1 MKKESSK
8 SEATE
13 IKLIDLIKVFT
24 RRKWWFV
31 GAFIIVFV
39 AGILFT
45 FLRTPQFSLTSTL
58 VVSDISITPDYYGS
72 LMQLFPEKTMEL
84 AGVSNISES
93 EELLSEDFLKEAASS
108 LDFNMS
114 VDELK
119 DTIFVYTSSG
129 GILKL
134 TTVYDDAEKT
144 YEINKV
150 LFETYLDKRSYEINK
165 AYEDLLDEI
174 DLGMSS
180 ITAEIEDLS
189 SKSENGDTLANK
201 EIELKYETYYSLE
214 KNRNILIEN
223 KDYFTERITVSEEP
237 DISNVYGYFNYKRD
251 IVFSFFMAIAIGL
264 IAAFAVNYFQSLK
277 KLND

>member
-13 IKLIDLIKVFT
+13 IKLIDLMKVFT
-24 RRKWWFV
+24 RRKWWFI
-31 GAFIIVFV
+31 GAFIIIFI

-58 VVSDISITPDYYGS
+58 MVSEITPDYYDS
-72 LMQLFPEKTMEL
+72 LMQLFPEKTMDL
-84 AGVSNISES
+84 IGVDNRMES
-93 EELLSEDFLKEAASS
+93 KKFLSEDFLKGAVGD
-108 LDFNMS
+108 LDFDID

-119 DTIFVYTSSG
+119 NTIFVYTEQS
-129 GILKL
+129 GILNL
-134 TTVYDDAEKT
+134 TTVYNDAQKT

-150 LFETYLDKRSYEINK
+150 LLETYIDKRSYEINQ
-165 AYEDLLDEI
+165 AYEDLLEEI
-174 DLGMSS
+174 NLKMADIS
-180 ITAEIEDLS
+180 AEIEDLS
-189 SKSENGDTLANK
+189 NGSGNGNTLNDK

-223 KDYFTERITVSEEP
+223 KDYFVERISVSKEP

-251 IVFSFFMAIAIGL
+251 IVLSFFLAIAIGL
-264 IAAFAVNYFQSLK
+264 ITAFAANYFQSLK
-277 KLND
+277 KYNN